1 MPNGEW
7 RDSGGPAFITR
18 HSALVTSF
26 ILSVPVDFG
35 FVMLTADLAM
45 SWQRGDR
52 IRPRYVEADDGEYL
66 RAAEDLIGLF
76 AEHEGAARGALEESL
91 HEYVGTGT
99 DYKILRG
106 LIKLLT
112 DRCEFATDAPA
123 EPEEL
128 RRALFLKAAAAHP
141 VVSEEA
147 RAGVVLE
154 AARELACEPARLLE
168 GLYADLPENQRLA
181 GFERLSPAELLDLYN
196 LAQAQALLYRSVE
209 MRLWVEPQGP
219 EEYRELFG
227 AIKDYRLIHTVR
239 GRPEAGYEIRLD
251 GPASIFQR
259 SQKYG
264 VQMAVFLPALL
275 LCKGWRMRAEIQ
287 HQKGGRPAY
296 FELSSAQTRL
306 RSHYAS
312 VGGYENPVVE
322 KLAASWH
329 RAGGG
334 WSLERSRE
342 VIDLGESAFIPDFL
356 LRYTESGARVHLEV
370 LGFWT
375 PERLRERL
383 GDFEHAGLSDFI
395 LAAWDDLRGSRE
407 PLTSVPPNVLTF
419 KTSLDPAVVALK
431 AGELTGAGSQDS

>member
-1 MPNGEW
+1 
-7 RDSGGPAFITR
+7 
-18 HSALVTSF
+18 
-26 ILSVPVDFG
+26 
-35 FVMLTADLAM
+35 MLTADLAM
-45 SWQRGDR
+45 SWQRGER
-52 IRPRYVEADDGEYL
+52 IKPRYVGPDDEEYL

-76 AEHEGAARGALEESL
+76 VAHEGAARGTLEESL

-112 DRCEFATDAPA
+112 DRCEFVTDAARP
-123 EPEEL
+123 PEEL
-128 RRALFLKAAAAHP
+128 RRALFLRAAASHP
-141 VVSEEA
+141 VVGEEA
-147 RAGVVLE
+147 RAAVILD
-154 AARELACEPARLLE
+154 AARELACEPGRLSE

-181 GFERLSPAELLDLYN
+181 GFETLTPPALLDLYN
-196 LAQAQALLYRSVE
+196 LAQAQALLYRCVE
-209 MRLWVEPQGP
+209 LRLWVEPQGP
-219 EEYRELFG
+219 EGYRELFG

-239 GRPEAGYEIRLD
+239 GNPRAGYEIRLD

-287 HQKGGRPAY
+287 NQKHGRPVY
-296 FELSSAQTRL
+296 FELTSAQTLL
-306 RSHYAS
+306 RSHYVS
-312 VGGYENPVVE
+312 VGGYANPVIE
-322 KLAASWH
+322 KLAANWA
-329 RAGGG
+329 RGGG
-334 WSLERSRE
+334 EWELERSRE
-342 VIDLGESAFIPDFL
+342 VIDLGDSAFIPDFL
-356 LRYTESGARVHLEV
+356 LRHPSGARLHLEV

-383 GDFEHAGLSDFI
+383 RDFEHAGLPNFI

-407 PLTSVPPNVLTF
+407 PLAPVPPNVLTF

-431 AGELTGAGSQDS
+431 AEELCGAGGDRA

>member
-1 MPNGEW
+1 
-7 RDSGGPAFITR
+7 
-18 HSALVTSF
+18 
-26 ILSVPVDFG
+26 
-35 FVMLTADLAM
+35 MLTADLAM

-52 IRPRYVEADDGEYL
+52 VTPRYVDPEDEEYL
-66 RAAEDLIGLF
+66 RAAEDLTGLF
-76 AEHEGAARGALEESL
+76 AEHEGAARAALEESL

-112 DRCEFATDAPA
+112 DRCEFETDAPV

-128 RRALFLKAAAAHP
+128 RRALFLKAAASHP

-147 RAGVVLE
+147 RARVVLE
-154 AARELACEPARLLE
+154 AARELACEPGTLLE
-168 GLYADLPENQRLA
+168 SLYADLPENQRLTA
-181 GFERLSPAELLDLYN
+181 FDPLSPAELLDLYN
-196 LAQAQALLYRSVE
+196 LAQAQALLYRCVE
-209 MRLWVEPQGP
+209 LRLRVEPQGP
-219 EEYRELFG
+219 EGYRELFG
-227 AIKDYRLIHTVR
+227 AIKAYRLIHTVR

-287 HQKGGRPAY
+287 NQRRERPAY
-296 FELSSAQTRL
+296 FELTSEQTRL
-306 RSHYAS
+306 RSHYAGL
-312 VGGYENPVVE
+312 GGYENPVVE
-322 KLAASWH
+322 KLSANWS
-329 RAGGG
+329 RGGG
-334 WSLERSRE
+334 DWTLARSSE
-342 VIDLGESAFIPDFL
+342 VIDLGDTAFIPDFV
-356 LRYTESGARVHLEV
+356 LRNPSGARVHLEV

-383 GDFEHAGLSDFI
+383 EEFEHAGLQHFI
-395 LAAWDDLRGSRE
+395 LAAWDDLRGSRD
-407 PLTSVPPNVLTF
+407 PLTNVPPNVITF

-431 AGELTGAGSQDS
+431 ADELTARPAVDPG